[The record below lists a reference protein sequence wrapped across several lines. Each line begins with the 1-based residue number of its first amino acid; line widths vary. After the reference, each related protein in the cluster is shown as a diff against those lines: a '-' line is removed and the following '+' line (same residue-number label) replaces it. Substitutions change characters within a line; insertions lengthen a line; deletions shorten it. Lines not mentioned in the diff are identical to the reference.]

1 MTYVNIRKEKSGL
14 HFSVITIKWKNN
26 TISFGYVCLL
36 RNISSLCDGIN
47 GVDGTDVDGIADD
60 ELVGVDLAAD
70 LLVVDI
76 GLQMTHLYLLA
87 D

>member
-1 MTYVNIRKEKSGL
+1 MN
-14 HFSVITIKWKNN
+14 KN
-26 TISFGYVCLL
+26 TTSFGYIFHFW
-36 RNISSLCDGIN
+36 NISSLCDGIN
-47 GVDGTDVDGIADD
+47 GVDGTDDDGIAD
-60 ELVGVDLAAD
+60 EPVGVDLAAD